1 MISKYDPKNLDL
13 LSHESANPAQL
24 SELAE
29 TERSRAKIHAAA
41 CPATAGPESANPA
54 KLSELA
60 ETERSRA
67 KIRFAFFFVASWI
80 MGAVFR
86 SESSPSP

>member
-1 MISKYDPKNLDL
+1 MISKHDLKNLNL
-13 LSHESANPAQL
+13 L
-24 SELAE
+24 
-29 TERSRAKIHAAA
+29 T
-41 CPATAGPESANPA
+41 PESENPA

-80 MGAVFR
+80 IGAVFR
-86 SESSPSP
+86 SESIPSP